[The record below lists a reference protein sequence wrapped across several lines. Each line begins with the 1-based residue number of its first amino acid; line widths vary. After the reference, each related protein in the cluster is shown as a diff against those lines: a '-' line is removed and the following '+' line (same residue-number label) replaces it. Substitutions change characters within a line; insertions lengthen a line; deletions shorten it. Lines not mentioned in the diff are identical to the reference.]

1 MIDCPSVLSQK
12 YWITN
17 GAIHANFALVFAQ
30 TIVKGKNEGVN
41 AFLVPIR
48 DKNLKPFEGVEIN
61 DMGIK
66 MGLNGIDNGA
76 LKFHNVRVPRVNM
89 MNKYSDVDEQGNF
102 SSQVKGIQQ
111 RFFKVTERLLSG
123 RLCIASMMLGGLKSA
138 IYITIKYSKQRKG
151 VSPNGLSQTAIFDYQ
166 LQRNALIPLIS
177 KALALNMLHNYAKS
191 VFANQKGHE
200 DDLLIICCVDKT
212 MMGWHG

>member
-1 MIDCPSVLSQK
+1 METTAKYDEKTQEFVIDCPSVLSQK

-17 GAIHANFALVFAQ
+17 GAVHANYALVFAQ
-30 TIVKGKNEGVN
+30 TYVKGKHEGVN

-48 DKNLKPFEGVEIN
+48 DKNLKALNGVEIN

-89 MNKYSDVDEQGNF
+89 MNRYSDVDENGVF
-102 SSQVKGIQQ
+102 KSSIQGIQQ

-138 IYITIKYSKQRKG
+138 IYMTIKYSQQRKG
-151 VSPNGLSQTAIFDYQ
+151 VSPNGLS
-166 LQRNALIPLIS
+166 
-177 KALALNMLHNYAKS
+177 
-191 VFANQKGHE
+191 
-200 DDLLIICCVDKT
+200 
-212 MMGWHG
+212 